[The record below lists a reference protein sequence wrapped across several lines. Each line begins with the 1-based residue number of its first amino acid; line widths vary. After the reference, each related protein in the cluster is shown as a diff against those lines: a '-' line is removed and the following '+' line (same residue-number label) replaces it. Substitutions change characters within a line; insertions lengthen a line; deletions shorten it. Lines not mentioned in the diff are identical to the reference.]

1 MERFLMGHLVEW
13 KDSVRRKP
21 LVVNG
26 ARQVGKTWLLQ
37 EFGKR
42 HFGNV
47 AYVNLDRNVRMKSQ
61 FEAGFDTKRLLRAIE
76 IESGQHI
83 VPGKTLVI
91 LDEIQ
96 DCPLALTALKYFC
109 ENEPNQ
115 AIAVAGSLL
124 GITFHSGSGYPVGK
138 VNTLD
143 LHPLSFRE
151 FLDATNNRALRE
163 LVDES
168 DEVLLRGFASK
179 LVSLLR
185 QYYFVG
191 GMPEAVAT
199 YLETTDFGQVRQ
211 VQHDILQGYERDM
224 SKHLNGFQIDNA
236 LDLWHSIPA
245 HLGRENKKFIFGQIR
260 EGARAKSYRF
270 AVTWL
275 TQAGLTHRVSRV
287 KKPGIP
293 LAGYADTAAF
303 KLFLVDV
310 GLLGAMS
317 DLDASSIIDGNRVFT
332 EFKGALTEQF
342 VCQELICE
350 NGEQVYYWSAENS
363 RGEIDFLTQQGSKV
377 YAIEV
382 KAEENLRSR
391 SLRAFSER
399 YPQASQ
405 ARRFSLSDF
414 RDQDWMR
421 NIPLYAIGNPQI
433 WK

>member
-1 MERFLMGHLVEW
+1 MERFLTKRLAEW
-13 KDSVRRKP
+13 KDSTRRKP
-21 LVVNG
+21 LVLNG
-26 ARQVGKTWLLQ
+26 ARQVGKTWLLR

-42 HFGNV
+42 YFDNV
-47 AYVNLDRNVRMKSQ
+47 AYVNLDGNTQMKAQ
-61 FEAGFDTKRLLRAIE
+61 FTAGFDTSRLLRAVE
-76 IESGQHI
+76 IESGEKI
-83 VPGKTLVI
+83 EPGKTLVI

-96 DCPLALTALKYFC
+96 ECPLALTALKYFC

-151 FLDATNNRALRE
+151 FLDATGNEALRE
-163 LVDES
+163 AVDEG
-168 DEVLLRGFASK
+168 DKVLLHGFASK
-179 LVSLLR
+179 LISLLR
-185 QYYFVG
+185 QYYYVG

-199 YLETTDFGQVRQ
+199 YLETSDFSAVRQ

-224 SKHLNGFQIDNA
+224 SKHLSGFQIDNA
-236 LDLWHSIPA
+236 LELWHSIPV

-260 EGARAKSYRF
+260 QGARAKIYRF

-275 TQAGLTHRVSRV
+275 TQAGLTHTVSRV
-287 KKPGIP
+287 SKPGIP

-303 KLFLVDV
+303 KLFVVDV

-317 DLDASSIIDGNRVFT
+317 DLDAGSIIDGNSIFT
-332 EFKGALTEQF
+332 EFKGALTEQY
-342 VCQELICE
+342 VCQQLICE
-350 NGEQVYYWSAENS
+350 NGGQVYYWSAENS
-363 RGEIDFLTQQGSKV
+363 RGEIDFLTQQGGKV

-391 SLRAFSER
+391 SLRSFSER
-399 YPQASQ
+399 YPDAARS
-405 ARRFSLSDF
+405 RRFSLSDF

-421 NIPLYAIGNPQI
+421 NIPLYAIGNPKT
-433 WK
+433 WV